1 MSSKRET
8 RRIIPALALTLGM
21 ALGGSAHAQLAAQ
34 AEASGASGD
43 QLQEVVITAAKRQS
57 TVQNTPISVTA
68 ISASDIANKGLTDF
82 NSLAQTVPG
91 ISMRTAGPGQTEFEM
106 RGLSS
111 AGGNT
116 SVVGFYLD
124 ETALSSPASAQLGKI
139 VIDPNLYDL
148 NRVEILRG
156 PQGTL
161 YGSSSMGGTVKLVP
175 NAPQLGEFAM
185 SGQTVVSETNSGGGT
200 NFTQNGMMNLPLGAA
215 AALRIVGSSDSQSGW
230 VNRYVFADGAV
241 LTDGA
246 TGARPANFYTAP
258 LAETVSQANA
268 STLDSF
274 RASLLW
280 RAADGLS
287 ITPAFMWQH
296 THQAGP
302 SAVDVDGSPNHPQVP
317 SASGH
322 WEIYDTPEPQDDE
335 FTLGSL
341 KIEWQTEHF
350 LVTSAT
356 ANWARTTLVSQ
367 DGTEENASPSALGSL
382 GTASPYDTSAG
393 GVGPTGPGPTGP
405 GVQEKDNTRQL
416 SEELRLTSTDP
427 GSFQWQAGYYYQR
440 LQSEWAMW
448 SINPQLI
455 SAGVGNIYV
464 DDMPQTIT
472 QNALF
477 GEASMEFAAGWK
489 ATVGL
494 RGYHYEYS
502 QSNMEYGDFTPYGFA
517 NLFAPGG
524 PTLAGNT
531 APFNTTASGSA
542 SGVNP
547 KFDLSW
553 RVDPQ
558 LLVYATA
565 ARGFRMGGT
574 DQPFTGY
581 LTTVSAAACAAPSSL
596 AVILQCGLQQK
607 LSATPTFPG
616 GYYAPNVQF
625 PNASAQ
631 GVPQFKSDSVW
642 NFELGEK
649 GEFFDR
655 QLTLNVDAYYERWSS
670 PQVATNIS
678 GFGYTVNG
686 ADARILG
693 AEVEAW
699 LKLPAG
705 FSFAGNL
712 GYADSKFLADS
723 AVTGYLSG
731 TAIPDSPQ
739 VTTSVTLR
747 NVQPLSDGLEL
758 TSSLSYNYIG
768 ERTNAPYGETITLFN
783 MNQLLVH
790 LPSYGL
796 ANLRVGI
803 KSDNWT
809 ASLFVN
815 NLFNKEA
822 LLDTQPQINIQTP
835 AFTRYI
841 VNQPITYGLDL
852 SYRFGR

>member
-1 MSSKRET
+1 MGLV
-8 RRIIPALALTLGM
+8 LAD
-21 ALGGSAHAQLAAQ
+21 SAHAQAQ
-34 AEASGASGD
+34 VSGESED
-43 QLQEVVITAAKRQS
+43 QLQEIVITATKRES

-68 ISASDIANKGLTDF
+68 ISGADIANKGLTDF

-124 ETALSSPASAQLGKI
+124 ETALSSPASAQLGKV

-161 YGSSSMGGTVKLVP
+161 YGSSSMGGTVKVVP

-200 NFTQNGMMNLPLGAA
+200 NFTQNGMLNLPMGTD

-230 VNRYVFADGAV
+230 LNRYVFADGAV
-241 LTDGA
+241 TTDGA

-258 LAETVSQANA
+258 LAETVSQANS

-296 THQAGP
+296 THQAAP
-302 SAVDVDGSPNHPQVP
+302 SAVDVNGTPSHPSVP
-317 SASGH
+317 SAMGH
-322 WEIYDTPEPQDDE
+322 FEIYDTAEPQDDS

-356 ANWARTTLVSQ
+356 ASWTRVTVVSQ
-367 DGTEENASPSALGSL
+367 DGTEENAGPSGLGSL
-382 GTASPYDTSAG
+382 GRADPYSDY
-393 GVGPTGPGPTGP
+393 GPTGPGPSGP
-405 GVQEKDNTRQL
+405 GVQERDGTSQL
-416 SEELRLTSTDP
+416 SEELRLTSTDKGP
-427 GSFQWQAGYYYQR
+427 FQWLVGYYYQR
-440 LQSEWAMW
+440 LKSEWSMW

-455 SAGVGNIYV
+455 SAGVGNVYV

-477 GEASMEFAAGWK
+477 GDASLEFAEGWK
-489 ATVGL
+489 ATLGL
-494 RGYHYEYS
+494 RGYKYKYD
-502 QSNMEYGDFTPYGFA
+502 QTNTEYGDFTPFGFD
-517 NLFAPGG
+517 NLFASP

-531 APFNTTASGSA
+531 APFNTSASESA
-542 SGVNP
+542 SGVSP

-553 RVDPQ
+553 QVNSD
-558 LLVYATA
+558 LLLYATA
-565 ARGFRMGGT
+565 AKGFRLGGT
-574 DQPFTGY
+574 SQPFTGY
-581 LTTVSAAACAAPSSL
+581 LTNVTPAQCAGTAPTPPTL
-596 AVILQCGLQQK
+596 AILLQCGLQTK
-607 LSATPTFPG
+607 LSATATNPG

-625 PNASAQ
+625 PNANSQ
-631 GVPQFKSDSVW
+631 GVPAFNSDSVW
-642 NFELGEK
+642 NYEVGEK

-655 QLTLNVDAYYERWSS
+655 QLTLNADAYYERWTS
-670 PQVATNIS
+670 PQLATNIG

-686 ADARILG
+686 ADARIIG

-705 FSFAGNL
+705 FSFSANL

-723 AVTGYLSG
+723 PITGYLKG
-731 TAIPDSPQ
+731 TAIPDSPK
-739 VTTSVTLR
+739 VTSSVTLR
-747 NVQPLSDGLEL
+747 NVQPLSAGLEL

-768 ERTNAPYGETITLFN
+768 ERTNAPYGETITLNN

-796 ANLRVGI
+796 ANLRVGV
-803 KSDNWT
+803 KSDDWT

-815 NLFNKEA
+815 NLFNKVA
-822 LLDTQPQINIQTP
+822 LLDTQPQINLQSA

-841 VNQPITYGLDL
+841 VNQPLTYGLDV
-852 SYRFGR
+852 SYKLGH